1 MQNDYVLPFPPTVQF
16 VLCFVVC
23 STGRRKVTYFDRKQA
38 TNLHLWTIKVAAMQD
53 IPNYYSKIPLV
64 SFSFKEASRF
74 ERLLQ
79 ISLANSQPVTC
90 TPGTLK
96 ATGTLLLTSRLQG
109 SASNSAVLY
118 PTVGLLKS
126 YFNEDKGFSKID

>member
-1 MQNDYVLPFPPTVQF
+1 
-16 VLCFVVC
+16 
-23 STGRRKVTYFDRKQA
+23 
-38 TNLHLWTIKVAAMQD
+38 MQD

-64 SFSFKEASRF
+64 SLSCKEASRF

-79 ISLANSQPVTC
+79 ISLANSQPVAC

-96 ATGTLLLTSRLQG
+96 ATGTLLLTRRLQG

-126 YFNEDKGFSKID
+126 YFNEDKGLSKID